1 MFERIKNFFR
11 KGASAIGMINT
22 YSTILDH
29 PKIAMPT
36 DEYERIQKNKR
47 LYMDQ
52 FPNVNYVDSN
62 GTACTRPFHSI
73 NVSKVLSRKLAKL
86 VFNEG
91 CVINADDKQAD
102 KFLQDVF
109 RDNKFRKNFGEE
121 LEAGYAIGGLALR
134 PYFDPSTKKIKISF
148 CRADSFFPLQ
158 SNSNDISEAAIANV
172 DVVVENGKTVYYT
185 LLEIHEWVNGKYQ
198 ISNELYRSEQNGKL
212 GNQVPLTYL
221 DKYKDLAPMALMD
234 KFSRPLFTYIKL
246 AGKNNA
252 NLSSPLGAGVI
263 DNSRKQLMDINEKY
277 DQFMWEIE
285 KSRTK
290 IMASDHFFK
299 VRFDEQGQP
308 IKRFDT
314 NTDLYQKLKTDEP
327 FIDSFSP
334 SLHSTEYIESI
345 NFILKIIETQVGLSP
360 GTMSFDGQSVKTA
373 TEIISEN
380 SETFSTRADN
390 VLIVEEAIKELVT
403 SIFELARAYKLYTGP
418 SDFGINVDFDDGVF
432 ESKQAQLEYN
442 NIAVTGQLMSKKKAM
457 MKQFGYTEKEALEEL
472 AQIQAETMGLDP
484 MEFQNQSEKDELGEE
499 E

>member
-11 KGASAIGMINT
+11 KGGAAIGMTNS

-29 PKIAMPT
+29 PKIAMPA
-36 DEYERIQKNKR
+36 DEYDRIQKNKQ

-52 FPNVNYVDSN
+52 FPNVQYTDSN
-62 GTACTRPFHSI
+62 GTPCSRPFHSI

-91 CVINADDKQAD
+91 CVISVDNKKADE
-102 KFLQDVF
+102 FLQEVF

-134 PYFDPSTKKIKISF
+134 PYFDPNTQKIKVSF

-172 DVVVENGKTVYYT
+172 DAIVEGNRTIYYT

-198 ISNELYRSEQNGKL
+198 VSNELYRSENVGQL
-212 GNQVPLTYL
+212 GNRVPLTCL
-221 DKYKDLAPMALMD
+221 EKYKDLQPMALLD
-234 KFSRPLFTYIKL
+234 RFTRPLFTYIKL

-290 IMASDHFFK
+290 ILASDHFFK
-299 VRFDEQGQP
+299 YRYNEQGEP

-314 NTDLYQKLKTDEP
+314 KTDVYQQLKTDDP

-334 SLHSTEYIESI
+334 SLHSAEYIESI

-403 SIFELARAYKLYTGP
+403 SIFELARAYGIYTGP
-418 SDFGINVDFDDGVF
+418 SDFGVNVDFDDGVF

-442 NIAVTGQLMSKKKAM
+442 NSAVLGSLMSKKTAM
-457 MKQFGYTEKEALEEL
+457 MKQFGYTEKEALDEL
-472 AQIQAETMGLDP
+472 AQIQAELLGIDP
-484 MEFQNQSEKDELGEE
+484 MEHQNEAEKEELGGEE
-499 E
+499 

>member
-11 KGASAIGMINT
+11 KGGAAIGMINS
-22 YSTILDH
+22 YNTILDH
-29 PKIAMPT
+29 PKIAMPA
-36 DEYERIQKNKR
+36 DEYDRIQKNKQ

-52 FPNVNYVDSN
+52 FPNVRYTDSN

-102 KFLQDVF
+102 EFLQDVF

-134 PYFDPSTKKIKISF
+134 PYFDPSTQKIKISF

-172 DVVVENGKTVYYT
+172 DVIVEGNRPIYYT

-198 ISNELYRSEQNGKL
+198 ISNELYRSETVGQL
-212 GNQVPLTYL
+212 GNRVPLTYL
-221 DKYKDLAPMALMD
+221 DKYKNLQPMALLD
-234 KFSRPLFTYIKL
+234 RFTRPLFTYIKL

-263 DNSRKQLMDINEKY
+263 DNSRKQLMDINDKY

-290 IMASDHFFK
+290 ILASDHFFK
-299 VRFDEQGQP
+299 YRYNEQGEP

-314 NTDLYQKLKTDEP
+314 KTDVYQQLKTDDP

-334 SLHSTEYIESI
+334 SLHSNEYIESI

-360 GTMSFDGQSVKTA
+360 GTVSFDGQSVKTA

-403 SIFELARAYKLYTGP
+403 SIFELARAYGIYTGP
-418 SDFGINVDFDDGVF
+418 SNFGVNVDFDDGVF

-442 NIAVTGQLMSKKKAM
+442 NSAVLGSLMSKKTAM
-457 MKQFGYTEKEALEEL
+457 MKQFGYTEKEALAEL

-484 MEFQNQSEKDELGEE
+484 AEFQNRAEEDELGAEE
-499 E
+499 

>member
-11 KGASAIGMINT
+11 KGGAAIGMINS
-22 YSTILDH
+22 YNTILDH
-29 PKIAMPT
+29 PKIAMPA
-36 DEYERIQKNKR
+36 DEYDRIQKNKQ

-52 FPNVNYVDSN
+52 FPNVRYTDSN
-62 GTACTRPFHSI
+62 GTPCSRPFHSI

-91 CVINADDKQAD
+91 CVISVDNDKAD

-121 LEAGYAIGGLALR
+121 LEAGYAIGGLAMR
-134 PYFDPSTKKIKISF
+134 PYFDPNTKKIKISF

-172 DVVVENGKTVYYT
+172 DVVVEGNRSIYYT

-198 ISNELYRSEQNGKL
+198 ISNELYRSETAGQL
-212 GNQVPLTYL
+212 GNQVPLTYF
-221 DKYKDLAPMALMD
+221 DKYKNLQPMALLD
-234 KFSRPLFTYIKL
+234 RFTRPLFTYIKL

-290 IMASDHFFK
+290 ILASDHFFK
-299 VRFDEQGQP
+299 YRYNEQGEP

-314 NTDLYQKLKTDEP
+314 KTDVYQQLKTDDP

-334 SLHSTEYIESI
+334 SLHSAEYIESI

-418 SDFGINVDFDDGVF
+418 SDFGVNVDFDDGVF

-442 NIAVTGQLMSKKKAM
+442 NSAVLGSLMSKKTAM
-457 MKQFGYTEKEALEEL
+457 MKQFGYTEKEALDEL

-484 MEFQNQSEKDELGEE
+484 GEFQNQAEEDELGAEE
-499 E
+499 